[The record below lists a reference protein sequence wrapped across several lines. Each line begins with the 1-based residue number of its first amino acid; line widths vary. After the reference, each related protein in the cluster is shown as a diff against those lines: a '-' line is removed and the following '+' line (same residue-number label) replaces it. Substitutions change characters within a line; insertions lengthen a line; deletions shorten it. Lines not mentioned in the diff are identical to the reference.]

1 MKIAVGLSGGV
12 DSSVCAYLLQQ
23 QGHDVTAITMKLTSE
38 DDHSDAK
45 KTAEFLK
52 IPFYEIDL
60 TKEYR
65 EKIIAYVKEDY
76 ENGRTPNPCVRCKSN
91 SEFSGRRRKNSELS
105 STASLPVTTPSST
118 MTKKHSATA

>member
-76 ENGRTPNPCVRCKSN
+76 ENGRTPNPCVRCNREVKFGIFCEKAEELGI
-91 SEFSGRRRKNSELS
+91 EFDRF
-105 STASLPVTTPSST
+105 
-118 MTKKHSATA
+118 AT